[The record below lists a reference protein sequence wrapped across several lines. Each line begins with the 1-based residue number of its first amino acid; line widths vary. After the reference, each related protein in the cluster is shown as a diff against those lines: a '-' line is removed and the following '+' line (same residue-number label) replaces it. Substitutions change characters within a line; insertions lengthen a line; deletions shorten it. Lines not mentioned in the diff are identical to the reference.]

1 MTGSYPVGRDEMS
14 DRNIP
19 APFERFKHFKG
30 GEYQV
35 LMIAEDAGT
44 GESVVVYQAL
54 YPPYRIYTRN
64 LEEFLSDVD
73 RDKYPDAAQ
82 KERFAP
88 MHPERMHSVE
98 PTVTAVRRTEAYSQ
112 NIAGE
117 PNPAYPDTYTATP
130 SQPPAAGRSEGQ
142 INPALLKFLDAGT
155 VEEKLAVLYEIR
167 DEITPE
173 ILTPME
179 LSLGMEPIDDTVEK
193 RVRLIKETL
202 TVRDQYEKRRLR

>member
-1 MTGSYPVGRDEMS
+1 M
-14 DRNIP
+14 
-19 APFERFKHFKG
+19 A
-30 GEYQV
+30 
-35 LMIAEDAGT
+35 
-44 GESVVVYQAL
+44 
-54 YPPYRIYTRN
+54 
-64 LEEFLSDVD
+64 
-73 RDKYPDAAQ
+73 DK
-82 KERFAP
+82 
-88 MHPERMHSVE
+88 
-98 PTVTAVRRTEAYSQ
+98 
-112 NIAGE
+112 
-117 PNPAYPDTYTATP
+117 
-130 SQPPAAGRSEGQ
+130 RSEGQ

>member
-44 GESVVVYQAL
+44 GENVVVYQAL

-88 MHPERMHSVE
+88 MHPEKMHSVE
-98 PTVTAVRRTEAYSQ
+98 P
-112 NIAGE
+112 
-117 PNPAYPDTYTATP
+117 ATP
-130 SQPPAAGRSEGQ
+130 SQPVADKRSEGQ

>member
-44 GESVVVYQAL
+44 GENVVVYQAL
-54 YPPYRIYTRN
+54 YPPYKIYTRN

-88 MHPERMHSVE
+88 MQGPVQVSAPIQPVVNINASSGTAGDRNPEKMHSVE
-98 PTVTAVRRTEAYSQ
+98 P
-112 NIAGE
+112 
-117 PNPAYPDTYTATP
+117 ATP
-130 SQPPAAGRSEGQ
+130 SQPVADKRSEGQ